1 METGNHL
8 KKRGRFRKAIRVGNN
23 IKNPKKM
30 VTNYVRHQVADFKK
44 WRLAFDQHA
53 ATRKE
58 FGCKK
63 SEVFTNVDSPNDVLV
78 VLKWESKE
86 HAAKFDA
93 SSNLKETMERAGV
106 ISKPEL
112 SFAE

>member
-8 KKRGRFRKAIRVGNN
+8 KKRGGFRKAIRVGNN
-23 IKNPKKM
+23 VKNPNKM
-30 VTNYVRHQVADFKK
+30 VTNYVRHKVADFKK
-44 WRLAFDQHA
+44 WRSAFDQHG

-58 FGCKK
+58 YGCRKA
-63 SEVFTNVDSPNDVLV
+63 EIFTNVDSPNDVLV
-78 VLKWESKE
+78 VLEWESKE

-93 SSNLKETMERAGV
+93 SNNLKETMEHAGV
-106 ISKPEL
+106 ISKPEF

>member
-23 IKNPKKM
+23 IENSNKM
-30 VTNYVRHQVADFKK
+30 VTNYVRHRVADFKK
-44 WRLAFDQHA
+44 WKSAFDQHD
-53 ATRKE
+53 ATRKQY
-58 FGCKK
+58 GCKK
-63 SEVFTNVDSPNDVLV
+63 SEIFTNVESPNDVLV
-78 VLKWESKE
+78 VLEWESKE

-93 SSNLKETMERAGV
+93 SSNLKETMQHSGV
-106 ISKPEL
+106 ISEPEF